1 MSFKEFLLDVLDR
14 TVNASWYR
22 SVGCSPDEASFLA
35 DMEANTAFFKQSE
48 KRNPSSAL
56 TERHCN
62 CQKKNVIRNAP
73 KPLRTSAQHQATLM
87 RILPKKPK
95 PMRDIPQFKRNF
107 SGSTLPKPRW
117 KSAAANCAR
126 KTHGYMKKPKNSGRK
141 RFGSEKKQ
149 KNRDNDQS
157 YSRGYAVSLR
167 PQFSPFT
174 AGNGIIKEGMC
185 DESEGFSD
193 RASCAQHGIQHL

>member
-1 MSFKEFLLDVLDR
+1 MAERKCSISVSKNFFSTYWIERSTPRGIDPSGVPRTKRLFWPTWKPTQRSLNKARKEILPLRLL
-14 TVNASWYR
+14 NA
-22 SVGCSPDEASFLA
+22 
-35 DMEANTAFFKQSE
+35 TAI
-48 KRNPSSAL
+48 
-56 TERHCN
+56 

-193 RASCAQHGIQHL
+193 RAS